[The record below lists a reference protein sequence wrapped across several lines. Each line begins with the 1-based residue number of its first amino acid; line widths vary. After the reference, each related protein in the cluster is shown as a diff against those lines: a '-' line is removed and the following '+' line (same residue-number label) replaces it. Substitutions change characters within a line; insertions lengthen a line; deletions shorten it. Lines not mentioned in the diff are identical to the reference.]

1 MESSETE
8 EKPKTKKKRKIMS
21 RLSDP
26 RSEYHF
32 RVFRIDRT
40 LFKSPEEEQA
50 RWLCHALGLAGS
62 SAREVEE
69 SMISAI
75 LCEILAA
82 SRERRGLTNDDLSKR
97 VSTRQAKK
105 TGKEIKAPSR
115 GTIAYHAA
123 RLEKTGIAIRRGRH
137 WELREYTLEHTL
149 QRMKEDL
156 NRFIEDLLHIAREID
171 KR

>member
-1 MESSETE
+1 MESSET
-8 EKPKTKKKRKIMS
+8 KQAQKTKKKRGKMS

-26 RSEYHF
+26 RREYHF
-32 RVFRIDRT
+32 RVFRVDNT
-40 LFKSPEEEQA
+40 LFERPEEEQA
-50 RWLCHALGLAGS
+50 HWLCHALGLAGS
-62 SAREVEE
+62 SGREVEE
-69 SMISAI
+69 SMVSAI

-82 SRERRGLTNDDLSKR
+82 SRERRGLTNDDLSTR
-97 VSTRQAKK
+97 VSINRTKK
-105 TGKEIKAPSR
+105 TGKEANLPSR

-123 RLEKTGIAIRRGRH
+123 RLEKTGIVVRRGRH

-156 NRFIEDLLHIAREID
+156 NRFIEDLLHVAREID

>member
-1 MESSETE
+1 MT
-8 EKPKTKKKRKIMS
+8 PKTKKKRVKMS

-32 RVFRIDRT
+32 RVFRVDRT
-40 LFKSPEEEQA
+40 LFESHEEEQA

-69 SMISAI
+69 SMVSVI

-82 SRERRGLTNDDLSKR
+82 SKERRGLTNDDLSKR
-97 VSTRQAKK
+97 VSSRRTKK
-105 TGKEIKAPSR
+105 TGAEIKTLSR

-123 RLEKTGIAIRRGRH
+123 RLEKTGIVVRRGRH

-156 NRFIEDLLHIAREID
+156 NRFIEDLLHVAREID